1 MAMRRVYCPR
11 QRIAMTVSLTPS
23 LSHWERGILRFAT

>member
-1 MAMRRVYCPR
+1 MAMRRLYCR
-11 QRIAMTVSLTPS
+11 RRRIAMTDSLTPP